1 MSVLEDP
8 KYSYLIGRQP
18 IFFRFWKKLFYYYC
32 NTVFS
37 IYTPVKV
44 NGRKNLPLESAIFCS
59 NHNSHMDV
67 ALISSAAGKSF
78 NHFGMLAAIDYW
90 FDSKIK
96 KMLTNFVMNLK
107 PIARKSSNKDTSIA
121 FQDTISLCR
130 SFMNYGNRNIVIF
143 PEGSR
148 GEPDQIRSFRNG
160 AARFSVALNK
170 PIVPIF
176 INGSARAWPKG
187 KIFMRPCKI
196 TINILEPIYPNDYIS
211 EDKGNDLVTK
221 GITRH
226 LEKVILD
233 ERERHVLR

>member
-1 MSVLEDP
+1 
-8 KYSYLIGRQP
+8 
-18 IFFRFWKKLFYYYC
+18 
-32 NTVFS
+32 
-37 IYTPVKV
+37 
-44 NGRKNLPLESAIFCS
+44 
-59 NHNSHMDV
+59 
-67 ALISSAAGKSF
+67 
-78 NHFGMLAAIDYW
+78 
-90 FDSKIK
+90 
-96 KMLTNFVMNLK
+96 
-107 PIARKSSNKDTSIA
+107 
-121 FQDTISLCR
+121 
-130 SFMNYGNRNIVIF
+130 MNYGNRNIVIF

-226 LEKVILD
+226 LEKVIVD